1 MNYEK
6 LGEDI
11 HIPKLEER
19 PLKNRDDIKFNYYL
33 SSRVNGK
40 NIDLDITSKIFD
52 NDQIYI
58 RKSCYRVKLGQIEN
72 CVKSNII
79 EHMKELGIP
88 QTRIPESL
96 KNIKRTKPK
105 AYSDSTV

>member
-11 HIPKLEER
+11 HIPKLIEH
-19 PLKNRDDIKFNYYL
+19 PLKNKDGFKFNYYL

-40 NIDLDITSKIFD
+40 KIDLDITSKIFD
-52 NDQIYI
+52 KDQIYI
-58 RKSCYRVKLGQIEN
+58 RKSCYRVKIGQIEN
-72 CVKSNII
+72 CVKSNIK

-96 KNIKRTKPK
+96 KNIKRNKPK
-105 AYSDSTV
+105 TYSDTTV